1 MSHAHVVQVKNTN
14 IVMAKSKRV
23 HVAVGVIQNPDG
35 AVFISRRHAH
45 LHQGGK
51 WEFPGGKVEANE
63 DVYQALCRELHE
75 ECNIAVH
82 EASPL
87 TAITFDYPDK
97 HVLLDVWMV
106 THFSGDVRQ
115 KEGQE
120 WVWVPVHQL
129 DAYQF
134 PAANVAIIDCLQ
146 DFLRRNP

>member
-1 MSHAHVVQVKNTN
+1 MSRALVGQVKNTN
-14 IVMAKSKRV
+14 IAMAKSKRV

-45 LHQGGK
+45 LHQGNK

-75 ECNIAVH
+75 ECNIAVQ

-97 HVLLDVWMV
+97 QVLLDVWMV

-115 KEGQE
+115 EEGQE

-134 PAANVAIIDCLQ
+134 PEANVAIIDCLQ